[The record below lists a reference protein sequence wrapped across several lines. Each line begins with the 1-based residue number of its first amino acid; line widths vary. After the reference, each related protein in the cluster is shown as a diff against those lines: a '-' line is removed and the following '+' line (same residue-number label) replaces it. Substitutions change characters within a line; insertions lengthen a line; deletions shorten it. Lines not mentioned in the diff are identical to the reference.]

1 VDDILKV
8 LTVGLLVFVTMIGCL
23 LLGLKFFGPEQ
34 YEGPEAT
41 IEPSAVA
48 RVIDV
53 GNASFNLHVVTVDGV
68 DYVVSTTYRGVGIC
82 PKVVKEVTND

>member
-1 VDDILKV
+1 MDNMEDILKT
-8 LTVGLLVFVTMIGCL
+8 LTIGLAIFATFIFSLILVFKV
-23 LLGLKFFGPEQ
+23 FGTE

-82 PKVVKEVTND
+82 PKVVK

>member
-1 VDDILKV
+1 MEDMEGILKY
-8 LTVGLLVFVTMIGCL
+8 LTLGLLGFAAFIGCL
-23 LLGLKFFGPEQ
+23 LLGFKIFGPE
-34 YEGPEAT
+34 YE
-41 IEPSAVA
+41 EPTREPNSVA
-48 RVIDV
+48 RMIDV

>member
-1 VDDILKV
+1 MEDILKT
-8 LTVGLLVFVTMIGCL
+8 LTIGLLVFAAVLGCFIL
-23 LLGLKFFGPEQ
+23 AVKLFGPAG
-34 YEGPEAT
+34 YEGPDAT

-48 RVIDV
+48 RMIDV

-82 PKVVKEVTND
+82 PKVVK

>member
-1 VDDILKV
+1 MEDILKT
-8 LTVGLLVFVTMIGCL
+8 LTIGLLGFAAFIGCL
-23 LLGLKFFGPEQ
+23 ILVFKFAIPG

-82 PKVVKEVTND
+82 PKVVKEETND